1 MIAWIRPYNIMVG
14 HSLMSTELLG
24 SAESVLPVLLVAS
37 GACIV
42 GFFDSIE
49 EMRAV
54 DDVHRGHTGLKVNE
68 S

>member
-1 MIAWIRPYNIMVG
+1 
-14 HSLMSTELLG
+14 MSTELLG

-54 DDVHRGHTGLKVNE
+54 DDVHRGHTGLNVNE